1 MLVNSTKISLFRF
14 SAIMSSGRFGEL
26 PIFSYTNQFVIYTAD
41 KKAITSQENPFSS
54 TFINSPNFLS
64 SRLFSNV
71 ARLFS
76 VLDLVTLQFSA
87 FSGFPLKFSR
97 TSSIF
102 TLLHQF
108 LSSLNFRVLQFI
120 HLVQHFAI
128 LQFVFPEIDSTG
140 LFSKQNIIIIKL
152 GPYGTRQPDPISR
165 KNFPKYNNFKIYFF
179 FVTLT
184 KFSFCPVLLFCYSV
198 LFAVCLL
205 SFLGLDCYDENLTRI
220 RKEFQRAK
228 ELKKKSAATFISSLF
243 TPPVIKIPS
252 RQWILVPS
260 SPQVLINF
268 PWSGL

>member
-1 MLVNSTKISLFRF
+1 MKKLCYPQCST
-14 SAIMSSGRFGEL
+14 
-26 PIFSYTNQFVIYTAD
+26 
-41 KKAITSQENPFSS
+41 
-54 TFINSPNFLS
+54 
-64 SRLFSNV
+64 
-71 ARLFS
+71 
-76 VLDLVTLQFSA
+76 QFSLCRH
-87 FSGFPLKFSR
+87 FWV
-97 TSSIF
+97 
-102 TLLHQF
+102 

-140 LFSKQNIIIIKL
+140 LFSKQNIIIIMDDDKL

-228 ELKKKSAATFISSLF
+228 ELKKKVGQPPSSAAYL
-243 TPPVIKIPS
+243 PH
-252 RQWILVPS
+252 L
-260 SPQVLINF
+260 
-268 PWSGL
+268 